1 MANELL
7 TVEHLEKFAENISPY
22 LGVNSNIYSL
32 EEKQIGSWIDG
43 KPVYQKVV
51 YFDYINLIS
60 GGTYYYYS
68 YDLTSLNIKNP
79 MSIEGS
85 FYDALNDAR
94 YPITLISPN
103 SEYSLYCRFEN
114 KRLFFM
120 SANRYSEVP
129 NRIQDVY
136 AIIKYT
142 KTTD

>member
-7 TVEHLEKFAENISPY
+7 TVEHLQKFAENISPY

-32 EEKQIGSWIDG
+32 EEKQIGSWVDG

-79 MSIEGS
+79 ISIEGS
-85 FYDALNDAR
+85 LYDSLNDAR

-103 SEYSLYCRFEN
+103 STYSLYCRFED

-120 SANRYSEVP
+120 SASRYNDVA

>member
-7 TVEHLEKFAENISPY
+7 TVEHLQRFADRISPY
-22 LGVNSNIYSL
+22 LGMHSDIYSL
-32 EEKQIGSWIDG
+32 DEKKVGTWIDG

-51 YFDYINLIS
+51 HFDYINLIS

-79 MSIEGS
+79 ISIEGS
-85 FYDALNDAR
+85 LYDSLNNAR

-103 SEYSLYCRFEN
+103 SEDSLYCRFED

-120 SANRYSEVP
+120 SASGYNDVA

>member
-7 TVEHLEKFAENISPY
+7 TVEDLQRFADRISPY
-22 LGVNSNIYSL
+22 LGMHSDIYSL
-32 EEKQIGSWIDG
+32 DEKKVGTWIDG

-51 YFDYINLIS
+51 HFDYINLIS

-85 FYDALNDAR
+85 LYDSLNNAR

-103 SEYSLYCRFEN
+103 SEYSLYCRFED

-120 SANRYSEVP
+120 SASRYNDVT

>member
-7 TVEHLEKFAENISPY
+7 TIEHLENFADKISPY
-22 LGVNSNIYSL
+22 LGMHSDIYSL
-32 EEKQIGSWIDG
+32 DEKKVGIWIDG
-43 KPVYQKVV
+43 KPVYQKAI
-51 YFDYINLIS
+51 YFEYINLIS
-60 GGTYYYYS
+60 EGTYYYYS

-79 MSIEGS
+79 ISIEGS
-85 FYDALNDAR
+85 LYDSLNNAR

-103 SEYSLYCRFEN
+103 SEYSLYCRFED

-120 SANRYSEVP
+120 SASRYNDVT